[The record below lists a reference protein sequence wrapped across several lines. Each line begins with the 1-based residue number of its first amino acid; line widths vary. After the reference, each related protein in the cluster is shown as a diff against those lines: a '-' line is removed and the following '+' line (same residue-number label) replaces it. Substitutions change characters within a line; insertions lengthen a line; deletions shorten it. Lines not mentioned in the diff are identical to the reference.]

1 MKEYLY
7 NLLSGQ
13 LSKQAM
19 QSMDEYIL
27 IAGSKEE
34 ELKTYQSFAK
44 IPSLVGK
51 GKVTFTPASL
61 QKANELRKG
70 WNPENMFMDQ
80 AARILLL
87 LSLPTD
93 DPSYYLSR
101 LKKFF
106 EVADMSELTTLC
118 LGLPLYPFPDRQV
131 EMAKQGLRSNIKT
144 VFEAVAANNPF
155 PSEYFDIEA
164 WNQMVLKAL
173 FVESP
178 VYKIYGID
186 ARVNSELARMLC
198 DYAHER
204 WAAGRIVN
212 PELWRCVG
220 PFIDDK
226 NFNDITRVLQSEDS
240 LQQEAGALACYMSK
254 FKPATDL
261 LNSFPH
267 LKLRIESNDITW
279 DTIGKQ
285 WYKLKETA

>member
-7 NLLSGQ
+7 NLLSSQ
-13 LSKQAM
+13 LSNQAM
-19 QSMDEYIL
+19 QSMDEYLL
-27 IAGSKEE
+27 IAGSKDE
-34 ELKTYQSFAK
+34 ELKTYQAFAK
-44 IPSLVGK
+44 IPSVVGK
-51 GKVTFTPASL
+51 EKVAFTAVSL
-61 QKANELRKG
+61 QKAYELRKG

-87 LSLPTD
+87 LSLPAD
-93 DPSYYLSR
+93 DSSYYLNR

-106 EVADMSELTTLC
+106 EVADMNELTTLC
-118 LGLPLYPFPDRQV
+118 LGLPLYPFQERQV

-155 PSEYFDIEA
+155 PADFFDTDA

-186 ARVNSELARMLC
+186 VRANSELARMLC

-226 NFNDITRVLQSEDS
+226 NFNDIVRVLQSEDS
-240 LQQEAGALACYMSK
+240 LQQEAGVLACSMSK
-254 FKPATDL
+254 FKPAIDL
-261 LNSFPH
+261 LTSFPH
-267 LKLRIESNDITW
+267 LKVRIENKEITW
-279 DTIGKQ
+279 DTVGKQ